1 MIMAPGRKTFQGAM
15 LRRFWQGPGSA
26 LAAAIADLR
35 ANDILAHGRRTR
47 FIVAYLPPGGS
58 MSQTP
63 DLPRPKTVLLVE
75 DNEDNRFIYA
85 TALRYTGYEVIE
97 AVSGTQGIEQ
107 ARMRLPDLILMDI
120 SIPDVDGWEATIVLK
135 ADPLTRA
142 IPIVA
147 VTAHV
152 LPGDERRSMEA
163 GCDGYL
169 AKPVSPATLIAE
181 VDRRLGR
188 VRVGGRFGESE
199 LRV

>member
-1 MIMAPGRKTFQGAM
+1 
-15 LRRFWQGPGSA
+15 
-26 LAAAIADLR
+26 
-35 ANDILAHGRRTR
+35 
-47 FIVAYLPPGGS
+47 

-63 DLPRPKTVLLVE
+63 TTPKTVLLVE

-97 AVSGTQGIEQ
+97 AISGTQGIEQ
-107 ARMRLPDLILMDI
+107 ARARRPDLILMDI

-142 IPIVA
+142 IPIIA

-188 VRVGGRFGESE
+188 DSVGRRIGERE

>member
-1 MIMAPGRKTFQGAM
+1 MTE
-15 LRRFWQGPGSA
+15 
-26 LAAAIADLR
+26 
-35 ANDILAHGRRTR
+35 
-47 FIVAYLPPGGS
+47 
-58 MSQTP
+58 TP
-63 DLPRPKTVLLVE
+63 NQSKTVLLVE

-85 TALRYTGYEVIE
+85 TALRYVGYEVIE
-97 AVSGTQGIEQ
+97 AVSGRQGIER
-107 ARMRLPDLILMDI
+107 ARDQQPDLILMDI

-142 IPIVA
+142 IPIIA

-169 AKPVSPATLIAE
+169 AKPVAPATLIAE

-188 VRVGGRFGESE
+188 VSFPRGIGKAEPGE
-199 LRV
+199 LRI

>member
-1 MIMAPGRKTFQGAM
+1 VT
-15 LRRFWQGPGSA
+15 
-26 LAAAIADLR
+26 
-35 ANDILAHGRRTR
+35 H
-47 FIVAYLPPGGS
+47 
-58 MSQTP
+58 TP
-63 DLPRPKTVLLVE
+63 NETKTVLLVE

-97 AVSGTQGIEQ
+97 AVSGRQGIEQ
-107 ARMRLPDLILMDI
+107 ARTHRPDLILMDI

-142 IPIVA
+142 IPIIA

-152 LPGDERRSMEA
+152 LPGDERRSLDA

-169 AKPVSPATLIAE
+169 AKPVAPATLIAE

-188 VRVGGRFGESE
+188 TSTPQIVAKNDARE
-199 LRV
+199 LRI

>member
-1 MIMAPGRKTFQGAM
+1 MTQT
-15 LRRFWQGPGSA
+15 
-26 LAAAIADLR
+26 
-35 ANDILAHGRRTR
+35 ANET
-47 FIVAYLPPGGS
+47 
-58 MSQTP
+58 
-63 DLPRPKTVLLVE
+63 KTVLLVE

-85 TALRYTGYEVIE
+85 TALRYAGYEVIE
-97 AVSGTQGIEQ
+97 AVSGRQGIEE
-107 ARMRLPDLILMDI
+107 ARAQRPDLILMDI

-142 IPIVA
+142 IPIIA

-169 AKPVSPATLIAE
+169 AKPVAPASLIAE
-181 VDRRLGR
+181 VDRRFGR
-188 VRVGGRFGESE
+188 TSIFHMTTASDNRE

>member
-1 MIMAPGRKTFQGAM
+1 
-15 LRRFWQGPGSA
+15 
-26 LAAAIADLR
+26 
-35 ANDILAHGRRTR
+35 
-47 FIVAYLPPGGS
+47 
-58 MSQTP
+58 
-63 DLPRPKTVLLVE
+63 
-75 DNEDNRFIYA
+75 
-85 TALRYTGYEVIE
+85 
-97 AVSGTQGIEQ
+97 
-107 ARMRLPDLILMDI
+107 
-120 SIPDVDGWEATIVLK
+120 
-135 ADPLTRA
+135 LTRA
-142 IPIVA
+142 IPVVA

>member
-1 MIMAPGRKTFQGAM
+1 MTE
-15 LRRFWQGPGSA
+15 A
-26 LAAAIADLR
+26 L
-35 ANDILAHGRRTR
+35 NDT
-47 FIVAYLPPGGS
+47 
-58 MSQTP
+58 
-63 DLPRPKTVLLVE
+63 KTVLLVE

-97 AVSGTQGIEQ
+97 AVSGRQGIER
-107 ARMRLPDLILMDI
+107 AREQRPDLILMDI

-142 IPIVA
+142 IPIIA

-152 LPGDERRSMEA
+152 LPGDERRSLEA

-169 AKPVSPATLIAE
+169 AKPVAPAALIAE

-188 VRVGGRFGESE
+188 VSVPQVVTKTETGE
-199 LRV
+199 LRI

>member
-1 MIMAPGRKTFQGAM
+1 MTQ
-15 LRRFWQGPGSA
+15 
-26 LAAAIADLR
+26 
-35 ANDILAHGRRTR
+35 
-47 FIVAYLPPGGS
+47 PPN
-58 MSQTP
+58 Q
-63 DLPRPKTVLLVE
+63 PKTILLVE

-85 TALRYTGYEVIE
+85 TALRYSGYEVIE
-97 AVSGTQGIEQ
+97 AVSGRQGIEQ
-107 ARMRLPDLILMDI
+107 ARLQRPDLILMDI

-142 IPIVA
+142 IPIIA

-181 VDRRLGR
+181 IDRRLGR
-188 VRVGGRFGESE
+188 QSAKPTAANSGDRE
-199 LRV
+199 LRL